1 MHFLLTIIALLFQW
15 IESEMSRLSNLRDR
29 ASEKGRRKEYPLL
42 FICID
47 KENNQ
52 NMIERRDLKRV
63 WSSDSSMFSMNHD
76 DQNAIL
82 MGGCEKK

>member
-1 MHFLLTIIALLFQW
+1 MIIALLFQW

-47 KENNQ
+47 KEN
-52 NMIERRDLKRV
+52 MIERG
-63 WSSDSSMFSMNHD
+63 SEESMVIRFLYVQHES
-76 DQNAIL
+76 
-82 MGGCEKK
+82 

>member
-1 MHFLLTIIALLFQW
+1 MIIALLFQW

-47 KENNQ
+47 KEN
-52 NMIERRDLKRV
+52 MIERG
-63 WSSDSSMFSMNHD
+63 SEESMV
-76 DQNAIL
+76 I
-82 MGGCEKK
+82 

>member
-1 MHFLLTIIALLFQW
+1 
-15 IESEMSRLSNLRDR
+15 MSRLSNLRDR

-47 KENNQ
+47 KEN
-52 NMIERRDLKRV
+52 MIERRDLKRV
-63 WSSDSSMFSMNHD
+63 WSSDSSMCSMNHD